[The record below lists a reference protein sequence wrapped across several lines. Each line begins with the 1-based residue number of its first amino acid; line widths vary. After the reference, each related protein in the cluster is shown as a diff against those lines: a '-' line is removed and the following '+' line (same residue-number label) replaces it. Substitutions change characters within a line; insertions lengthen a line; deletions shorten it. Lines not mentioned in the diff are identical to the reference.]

1 MSGRSRSG
9 SIPAGAKP
17 IPGTTLT
24 LPPHP
29 TAPGHP
35 ARSRSLSGPSYP
47 PLPQAGEATADHG
60 GEPAAHDAAAAED
73 KDRAAKAKFFLEDAS
88 SAGSRTSSESG
99 YSEHRAT
106 SSSNAGS
113 YAEACKK
120 AAAVAAVP
128 AAAAAGGTGAG
139 DTGLGSR
146 GGGGGR
152 GSQAQ
157 SGGKYAQ
164 LGGARIGGRGEERW
178 SGGRDREFARR
189 EQARPDGRYTGRGGR
204 GNFHPRGRG
213 GDFDSNNRGENYDGR
228 GGNYGWGRSR
238 GRYYQHADQQYS
250 RQGSRQSR
258 SEPQFSGQEPNDN
271 RNLRRTVS
279 DRPPDTGDR

>member
-1 MSGRSRSG
+1 MVSGRSRSG
-9 SIPAGAKP
+9 SIPAGPKP

-47 PLPQAGEATADHG
+47 PLPQAGEATVDHG
-60 GEPAAHDAAAAED
+60 SEPAAHDAAAED

-106 SSSNAGS
+106 NSSNAGS

-120 AAAVAAVP
+120 AAAVAVP

-146 GGGGGR
+146 GGG
-152 GSQAQ
+152 SQAQ

-164 LGGARIGGRGEERW
+164 LGGARIGGRGEEKW

-189 EQARPDGRYTGRGGR
+189 EQARPDGRYGRGGR
-204 GNFHPRGRG
+204 GHYHPRGRG
-213 GDFDSNNRGENYDGR
+213 GDFDNNRGGNYDGR
-228 GGNYGWGRSR
+228 GGNYGRSR

-258 SEPQFSGQEPNDN
+258 SEPQFSGQETNDN